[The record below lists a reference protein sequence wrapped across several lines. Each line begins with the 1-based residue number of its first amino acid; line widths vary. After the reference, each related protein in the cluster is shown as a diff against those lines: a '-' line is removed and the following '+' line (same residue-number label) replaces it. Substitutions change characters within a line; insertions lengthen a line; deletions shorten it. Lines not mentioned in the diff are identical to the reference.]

1 MKNNSQIL
9 RIITYYIFGYKCW
22 MFHTITFS
30 IYSHTRN
37 VSYHYIPQWP
47 FYILQDLIYILHNF
61 FWMMNSTQRIN
72 CYLTLPLLYFSV
84 NMLLGA
90 IWVLGH
96 FPVWSG
102 CHFCFVHCTDSL
114 FVRYCELYPL
124 YFVIFVWKLLDQK
137 INMYFR

>member
-90 IWVLGH
+90 IWVSWS
-96 FPVWSG
+96 FSCMVWMSFLL
-102 CHFCFVHCTDSL
+102 CALYRLVICQILWTLSTVFCYICVKTIRPKD
-114 FVRYCELYPL
+114 
-124 YFVIFVWKLLDQK
+124 
-137 INMYFR
+137 